1 MSVEFRRKWMFV
13 LFGVMLG
20 AGLFALV
27 IPLNTH
33 SAQDAVPLQYQRMD
47 ADERPINS
55 LRDLN
60 NAFADIAE
68 TVSPAVVTVFSERV
82 LTLRRQAHPFS
93 DLFGDFFFGPRGR
106 NPQQPQER
114 EYRQQGHGSG
124 VLVTSDGYIITNN
137 HVVAQADSI
146 YVRLFDERE
155 FAAEVIGTDPKTDI
169 AVIKIDGKNLP
180 VVGRGDSDKLRVGE
194 FVMAIGSPLSA
205 NLAHTVTSG
214 IVSAKGRA
222 RMGLADYEDFIQTDA
237 AINRGNSGGALVN
250 LDGELV
256 GINAAIVSQSGGFQ
270 GIGFAVPSNMAFS
283 VMESLIEHGRVV
295 RGWLGVY
302 IQEITPE
309 LARALELASPNGA
322 LISEVAPG
330 GPAEEAGLQDGD
342 IVIELNGQDVEN
354 SVQFR
359 NDIATT
365 SPGETVNLTVL
376 RDDDRESISVTLG
389 ELPSDMASR
398 PIQQGLEDRLGFRL
412 EPLTR
417 DLAGRFNVDP
427 ELSGLIVTEIDESSA
442 AYGAGLRAGDIVRSL
457 NRRRVTSIEDF
468 NNVLDQME
476 RGDSVLLRVIR
487 DGRGYYIAFTL

>member
-13 LFGVMLG
+13 LLGIVLG
-20 AGLFALV
+20 AGLFAIV
-27 IPLNTH
+27 IPLNTQ
-33 SAQDAVPLQYQRMD
+33 SAQEAVPLQYQRVQA
-47 ADERPINS
+47 ADRPINS

-82 LTLRRQAHPFS
+82 LTLRRQMNPFS

-106 NPQQPQER
+106 TPQQPQQR

-124 VLVTSDGYIITNN
+124 VIVSADGYILTNN

-146 YVRLFDERE
+146 YVRLADDRE
-155 FAAEVIGTDPKTDI
+155 FAAEVVGADPKTDI
-169 AVIKIDGKNLP
+169 AVIKVDARNLP

-194 FVMAIGSPLSA
+194 FVLAIGSPLSA

-222 RMGLADYEDFIQTDA
+222 QMGLADYEDFIQTDA

-309 LARALELASPNGA
+309 IARAMGLKSSNGA

-342 IVIELNGQDVEN
+342 IVIEMNGTEVRS

-365 SPGETVNLTVL
+365 APGEKVNLTVL
-376 RDDDRESISVTLG
+376 RDDDKENITITLG
-389 ELPSDMASR
+389 ELPSDVATR
-398 PIQQGLEDRLGFRL
+398 PVQQGLEDRLGFRL

-417 DLAGRFNVDP
+417 ELAGRYNVDP
-427 ELSGLIVTEIDESSA
+427 ELSGLIVTEIDETSA
-442 AYGAGLRAGDIVRSL
+442 AYNAGLRAGDVIRSL
-457 NRRRVTSIEDF
+457 NRRRVTSLADF
-468 NNVLDQME
+468 NDMLEQME
-476 RGDSVLLRVIR
+476 QGDSVLLRVVR
-487 DGRGYYIAFTL
+487 EGVGYYIAFTL